1 MFILYYLTNNTELAV
16 LAPTLSQTQFSP
28 CPMESE
34 PKFFKLLRKPKNQFQ
49 GINSASMCSLAGQ
62 YNNPITI
69 NFLAPLNCLKILA
82 QL

>member
-1 MFILYYLTNNTELAV
+1 MFVLYYLTNNPELAV
-16 LAPTLSQTQFSP
+16 LKQTQFSL

-34 PKFFKLLRKPKNQFQ
+34 PEFFKLLRNPRIDSKESILPVYV
-49 GINSASMCSLAGQ
+49 CSLAGQ

-69 NFLAPLNCLKILA
+69 HFLVPLNCLKILA